1 MYAEGRREMFLGS
14 RTVWT
19 GIIFALLATGMLVL
33 SPTSLAAGSDPTKE
47 PPAIVH
53 TNDAKKMQ
61 QALQDRGHY
70 RGKIDGILGLHT
82 RASIRGFQKAENLPV
97 TGEIDLQTARK
108 LGVAGHGIVVKRE
121 QIGAHKDKPWAGT
134 KSAKAVRRTRNTPPK
149 VAPSSASAEI
159 GQEYREDRLRAQ
171 NEKQPQ

>member
-1 MYAEGRREMFLGS
+1 MFLAS

-19 GIIFALLATGMLVL
+19 GIVVALLTTGVLVL
-33 SPTSLAAGSDPTKE
+33 SPTSLAAGSDPRHE
-47 PPAIVH
+47 ALLLVH
-53 TNDAKKMQ
+53 TNDVKKMQ

-70 RGKIDGILGLHT
+70 RGKIDGVLGLHT

-108 LGVAGHGIVVKRE
+108 LGVAGQGIVEKRE
-121 QIGAHKDKPWAGT
+121 QIGAQKDKPWAGT
-134 KSAKAVRRTRNTPPK
+134 KSAKAVRKTRNTLPK
-149 VAPSSASAEI
+149 VVPSAASAEI

-171 NEKQPQ
+171 NGKQPQ